1 VLHELHQVTEER
13 PTLSG
18 QAVAARRRKHRP
30 DSRDYLAN
38 VAAAKASLA
47 VYDAVIALRDQ
58 IEALPAQLEGRLRAG
73 QRCPPRALLVPGFVP
88 GTAKRP

>member
-1 VLHELHQVTEER
+1 MLDAIGMLHELHQVTEER

-18 QAVAARRRKHRP
+18 QAAAARRREHRP
-30 DSRDYLAN
+30 DSRDDLAN

-58 IEALPAQLEGRLRAG
+58 IEALPAQLEGRLGGG
-73 QRCPPRALLVPGFVP
+73 QR
-88 GTAKRP
+88 